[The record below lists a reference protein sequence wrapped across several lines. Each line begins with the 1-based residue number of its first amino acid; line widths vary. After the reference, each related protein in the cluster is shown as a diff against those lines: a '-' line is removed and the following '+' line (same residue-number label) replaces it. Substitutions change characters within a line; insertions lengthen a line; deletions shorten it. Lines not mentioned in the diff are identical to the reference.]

1 MTRVETGVDVM
12 WRRIVRPKQRK
23 RTEAKRATRS
33 RRNTRHGRVTAA
45 ALEDLSIPPSR
56 KWPKCGGDFQTGS
69 GEKREVHNSTL
80 CSRKSA
86 KRDEIHTQT
95 QDASSRFAHG
105 IRSKSE
111 VRGNWTRSRNN
122 SGTVEEAWLLR

>member
-69 GEKREVHNSTL
+69 GEK
-80 CSRKSA
+80 KGGW
-86 KRDEIHTQT
+86 
-95 QDASSRFAHG
+95 DASSRFAHG

-122 SGTVEEAWLLR
+122 SITVEEAWLLR